1 MVEARSK
8 DGKGLV
14 IEVVFPFNV
23 RVAVAVFIS
32 RIVIQVELVTAHITH
47 EVQGIFPI
55 NDMADMHIGIIKTC
69 LAVTV
74 NRIWDQAEQPV

>member
-32 RIVIQVELVTAHITH
+32 GIVIS
-47 EVQGIFPI
+47 G
-55 NDMADMHIGIIKTC
+55 
-69 LAVTV
+69 
-74 NRIWDQAEQPV
+74 